1 MNNKIYVGNLTEQ
14 ITSEDL
20 KDNFSDLGRCI
31 SAKVIKDRLSG
42 RSRGFAFVEMA
53 TEEDALE
60 AVRKCKG
67 VELDGNRLV
76 VALARPR
83 QEADG
88 VPGNGFKKRR
98 SV

>member
-20 KDNFSDLGRCI
+20 KDNFGDLGRCL
-31 SAKVIKDRLSG
+31 SAKVIKDRVTG

-53 TEEDALE
+53 TEEDALA
-60 AVRKCKG
+60 AVQKCKG

-76 VALARPR
+76 VALARPQPEPHAGER
-83 QEADG
+83 
-88 VPGNGFKKRR
+88 NGLKKRR
-98 SV
+98 SL